1 MKKTNLIYRLFIFS
15 IVCLIFAGCAETNK
29 DSKVFATRGTYAG
42 HAFESIR
49 ACIEERQAYRN
60 CIESGGKRCF
70 RTYC

>member
-1 MKKTNLIYRLFIFS
+1 MKKINLIYRLCILS

-29 DSKVFATRGTYAG
+29 DSKVFGTRGTYEG
-42 HAFESIR
+42 HASEDIR
-49 ACIEERQAYRN
+49 ACIEERQDYKN